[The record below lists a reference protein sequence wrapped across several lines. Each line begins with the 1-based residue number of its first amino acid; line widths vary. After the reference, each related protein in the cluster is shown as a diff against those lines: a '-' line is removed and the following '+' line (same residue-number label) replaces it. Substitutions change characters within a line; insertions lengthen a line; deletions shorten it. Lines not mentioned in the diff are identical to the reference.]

1 MQDTTKQ
8 ILLRQPA
15 YTLELLKSWD
25 DAGEACH
32 AFVLH
37 PAVNG
42 NHDPEDTGVKL
53 MMGRGH
59 EVSRRDMHYA
69 LYLFQ
74 RFHLN
79 HGSAAQAV
87 HG

>member
-1 MQDTTKQ
+1 MHKTSKE

-25 DAGEACH
+25 DEGSPCH
-32 AFVLH
+32 AFVAS

-42 NHDPEDTGVKL
+42 RKLAHGEDTNLL
-53 MMGRGH
+53 MGQGH

-79 HGSAAQAV
+79 RTAEPQALQ
-87 HG
+87 G

>member
-1 MQDTTKQ
+1 MHNTIKET
-8 ILLRQPA
+8 LLRQPA
-15 YTLELLKSWD
+15 YTLELVKSHD

-32 AFVLH
+32 AFVLY

-42 NHDPEDTGVKL
+42 CHSAQSEGINL
-53 MMGRGH
+53 LMGRGH
-59 EVSRRDMHYA
+59 DVSRRDMHYA

-79 HGSAAQAV
+79 HANASQVV